1 MDGFSTD
8 EAVIILAATNL
19 ADTLDPA
26 IKRPGRFDRQIE
38 ITLPTIDERREI
50 YNVHLKKIKVNDE
63 RPRDEYAAKLSA
75 LTPGFSGADIAN
87 VCNEGAIISARHD
100 MQDV

>member
-1 MDGFSTD
+1 MVETDGFSTD

-26 IKRPGRFDRQIE
+26 IKILGRFDLQIE

-50 YNVHLKKIKVNDE
+50 YNVHLKKE
-63 RPRDEYAAKLSA
+63 KLTTSA
-75 LTPGFSGADIAN
+75 HVTS
-87 VCNEGAIISARHD
+87 
-100 MQDV
+100 MQLNYQN